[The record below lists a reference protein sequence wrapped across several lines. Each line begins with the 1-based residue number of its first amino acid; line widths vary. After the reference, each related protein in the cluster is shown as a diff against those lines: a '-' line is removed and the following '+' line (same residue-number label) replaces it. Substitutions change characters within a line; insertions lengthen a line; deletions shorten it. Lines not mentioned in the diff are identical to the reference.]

1 MNNPAISLLQDL
13 PKTSYYKLMDWWLLF
28 SVNCLVYSMGVHTY
42 LASVIKEEA
51 DKEEAKAA
59 ANADEETKSTAWEDS
74 SKPTS
79 AASPAEARK
88 EKKLERKRLLM
99 EKFNQGK
106 RTKPEWVNQIGKI
119 GFIVI
124 NVVSNLVIGI
134 IALVEYLKE
143 PDDYLAYDH

>member
-1 MNNPAISLLQDL
+1 MPQDL
-13 PKTSYYKLMDWWLLF
+13 PKTSYYKLMDWWLLI
-28 SVNCLVYSMGVHTY
+28 SVNCLVYSMAVHTY
-42 LASVIKEEA
+42 LARVIKEEA

-79 AASPAEARK
+79 ATSSAEASK

-99 EKFNQGK
+99 EKLKQGK
-106 RTKPEWVNQIGKI
+106 RTKPEWINQIGKI

-124 NVVSNLVIGI
+124 NVVSNFIIGI

-143 PDDYLAYDH
+143 PEDYLAYDH